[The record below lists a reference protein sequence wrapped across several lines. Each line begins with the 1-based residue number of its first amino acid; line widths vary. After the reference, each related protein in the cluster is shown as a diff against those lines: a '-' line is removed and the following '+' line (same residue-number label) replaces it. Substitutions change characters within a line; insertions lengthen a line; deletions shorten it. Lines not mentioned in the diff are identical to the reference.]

1 MLGKTHMAVGIATG
15 IVVFHPDSVLTA
27 VVCTA
32 GTALG
37 AVISDI
43 DVGHSK
49 SRNKVQSIIG
59 MAILITVTLA
69 TIEAAFHIG
78 IYRQMV
84 SNSSIVRIL
93 SGFAV
98 FLIVCGYGLST
109 SHRSFMHSFMAGA
122 ILTVCVYI
130 IFPMLVKY
138 FAVGF
143 CSHLVID
150 LLNHRG
156 EQLLFPCKKR
166 FCLDI
171 ASSHGFINELL
182 FALADVIILLYCIV
196 NIQEKFHI

>member
-1 MLGKTHMAVGIATG
+1 MLGKTHMAVGIAAG
-15 IVVFHPDSVLTA
+15 IAIFQPDSVMTA
-27 VVCTA
+27 AVCTA

-37 AVISDI
+37 ALLPDI

-49 SRNKVQSIIG
+49 SRNKVESIIG
-59 MAILITVTLA
+59 LVILITVTLA

-78 IYRQMV
+78 IYRQLM
-84 SNSSIVRIL
+84 SNSSVVRIL

-98 FLIVCGYGLST
+98 FLIACGYGLKT

-130 IFPMLVKY
+130 IFPMLAEY

-143 CSHLVID
+143 CSHLIID

-171 ASSHGFINELL
+171 ASSHGLINEVL
-182 FALADVIILLYCIV
+182 FAMADVIILLYCIV
-196 NIQEKFHI
+196 NIQEKFL

>member
-1 MLGKTHMAVGIATG
+1 MLGKTHMAVGIAAG
-15 IVVFHPDSVLTA
+15 IAIFQPDSVMTA
-27 VVCTA
+27 AVCTA

-37 AVISDI
+37 ALIPDI

-59 MAILITVTLA
+59 MTILITVTLA

-78 IYRQMV
+78 IYRQLM
-84 SNSSIVRIL
+84 SNSSVVRIL

-98 FLIVCGYGLST
+98 FLIACGYGLKT

-130 IFPMLVKY
+130 IFPMVAEY

-143 CSHLVID
+143 CSHLIID

-171 ASSHGFINELL
+171 ASSHGLINEVL
-182 FALADVIILLYCIV
+182 FAMADVIILLYCIV
-196 NIQEKFHI
+196 NIQEKFL

>member
-1 MLGKTHMAVGIATG
+1 MLGKTHMAVGIAAG
-15 IVVFHPDSVLTA
+15 IAIFQPDSVMTA
-27 VVCTA
+27 AVCTA

-37 AVISDI
+37 ALIPDI

-49 SRNKVQSIIG
+49 SRNKVESIIG
-59 MAILITVTLA
+59 LVILITVTLA

-78 IYRQMV
+78 IYRQLM
-84 SNSSIVRIL
+84 SNSSMVRIL

-98 FLIVCGYGLST
+98 FLIICGYGLST
-109 SHRSFMHSFMAGA
+109 PHRSFMHSFMAGA

-130 IFPMLVKY
+130 IFPMVAGY

-171 ASSHGFINELL
+171 ASSHGLINEVL
-182 FALADVIILLYCIV
+182 FAMADVIILLYCIV
-196 NIQEKFHI
+196 NIQEKFL

>member
-1 MLGKTHMAVGIATG
+1 MLGKTHMAVGIAAG
-15 IVVFHPDSVLTA
+15 IAIFQPDSVMTA
-27 VVCTA
+27 AVCTA

-37 AVISDI
+37 ALIPDI

-49 SRNKVQSIIG
+49 SRNKVESIIG
-59 MAILITVTLA
+59 LVILITVTLA

-78 IYRQMV
+78 TYRQLM
-84 SNSSIVRIL
+84 SNSSVVRIL

-98 FLIVCGYGLST
+98 FLIACGYGLKT

-130 IFPMLVKY
+130 IFPMLAEY

-143 CSHLVID
+143 CSHLIID

-171 ASSHGFINELL
+171 ASSHGLINEVL
-182 FALADVIILLYCIV
+182 FAMADVIILLYCIV
-196 NIQEKFHI
+196 NIQEKFL

>member
-1 MLGKTHMAVGIATG
+1 MLGKTHMAVGIAAG
-15 IVVFHPDSVLTA
+15 IAIFQPDSVMTA
-27 VVCTA
+27 AVCTA

-37 AVISDI
+37 ALIPDI

-49 SRNKVQSIIG
+49 SRNKVESIIG
-59 MAILITVTLA
+59 LVILITVTLA

-78 IYRQMV
+78 IYRQLM
-84 SNSSIVRIL
+84 SNSSVVRIL

-98 FLIVCGYGLST
+98 FLIACGYGLKT

-130 IFPMLVKY
+130 IFPMLAEY

-143 CSHLVID
+143 CSHLIID

-171 ASSHGFINELL
+171 ASSHGLINEVL
-182 FALADVIILLYCIV
+182 FAMADVIILLYCIV
-196 NIQEKFHI
+196 NIQEKFL